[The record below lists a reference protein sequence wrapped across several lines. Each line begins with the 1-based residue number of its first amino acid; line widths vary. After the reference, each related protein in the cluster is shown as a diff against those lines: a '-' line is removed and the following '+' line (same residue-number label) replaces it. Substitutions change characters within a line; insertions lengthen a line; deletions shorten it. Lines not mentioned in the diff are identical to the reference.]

1 MKQIFDLLLGYMVFL
16 LLAPFMLLVVI
27 SARLT
32 SKGSALYWPDRVGKN
47 NKIFKM
53 PKFRSML
60 IDTPTV
66 VTHLLDNP
74 DTYLFPIGGFLRRSS
89 LNELS
94 QLFSVLKGDMSL
106 VDPRLLLVEY
116 LPLYSEKQAR
126 RHEIKPGITGGAD

>member
-1 MKQIFDLLLGYMVFL
+1 
-16 LLAPFMLLVVI
+16 
-27 SARLT
+27 
-32 SKGSALYWPDRVGKN
+32 
-47 NKIFKM
+47 
-53 PKFRSML
+53 ML